1 MSEIQDV
8 VTAGLYAVS
17 FSRRFYVL
25 VGPCVS
31 FITLTKVKNN
41 CSRETCCINNHIRNL
56 FGAVLLV
63 KSGIFQRCVFFR
75 CV

>member
-17 FSRRFYVL
+17 FSRRFYML

-31 FITLTKVKNN
+31 LITLTKVKNN
-41 CSRETCCINNHIRNL
+41 
-56 FGAVLLV
+56 
-63 KSGIFQRCVFFR
+63 
-75 CV
+75 